1 MKNTF
6 SMKEWLMMSELF
18 SLARSDFI
26 EATLAEATPDVDF
39 AATLNSKT
47 LQTNTGISI
56 NFGSSYLGVSST
68 TDGLSKFKET
78 SKLFAGNHVP
88 QIVDDSGLEQ
98 DIKSV
103 GYLTNLEI
111 CSGNYNKWNEYG
123 TPEYKWN
130 EALTKYGTN
139 YD

>member
-47 LQTNTGISI
+47 LQTNSGISI
-56 NFGSSYLGVSST
+56 NFGSGVAVSST

-111 CSGNYNKWNEYG
+111 CSGNYNKWNEFG

-130 EALTKYGTN
+130 SAQSKYGTN

>member
-47 LQTNTGISI
+47 LQTNSGISI
-56 NFGSSYLGVSST
+56 NFGSGVAVSST

-111 CSGNYNKWNEYG
+111 CSGNYNKWREYG

-130 EALTKYGTN
+130 DAQTKYGTN